1 LFTICIE
8 VVKKQAVKANG
19 FGVSNQVVFD
29 KKRVICCDSFNS
41 MSPVRLIGICAK
53 DSRDL
58 FDTCQIPVN
67 IDEDLTVN

>member
-1 LFTICIE
+1 
-8 VVKKQAVKANG
+8 
-19 FGVSNQVVFD
+19 
-29 KKRVICCDSFNS
+29 VICCDSFNS